1 MHLFANLYAC
11 VVLASTI
18 LTPLTQACSAPTN
31 SSDAFVLG
39 DDGPADPA
47 TLGYTMNHFSLLV
60 NDMEASMHFYGK
72 ILGMRHLFTFHA
84 SSTFEIV
91 YMGYSHGGKNGT
103 GFQSGEELYKE
114 KSNIEGLIEF
124 IQTKDCT
131 KKNNASDFKSSTKR
145 VNTFSHV
152 GLVVPD
158 TRSVQA
164 RMEKFGVE
172 ILKPVGKMPVPGTAT
187 GELLEKAFGIAA
199 YTEAEQKEALAGIA
213 NLGFKNFLIVADP
226 DGNVLEIQ
234 SQV

>member
-1 MHLFANLYAC
+1 M
-11 VVLASTI
+11 I
-18 LTPLTQACSAPTN
+18 QACSPPTN
-31 SSDAFVLG
+31 SSEAFVLG
-39 DDGPADPA
+39 DDGVADPA

-72 ILGMRHLFTFHA
+72 ILGMRHIFTFHA
-84 SSTFEIV
+84 SSTFEVV

-114 KSNIEGLIEF
+114 KTNIEGLIEL
-124 IQTKDCT
+124 IQTKDC
-131 KKNNASDFKSSTKR
+131 KKNNASSFQSSTKR
-145 VNTFSHV
+145 PNTFSHV

-158 TRSVQA
+158 TESVQA
-164 RMEKFGVE
+164 RMKKFGVE

-213 NLGFKNFLIVADP
+213 NLGFANFLIVADP

-234 SQV
+234 NQV